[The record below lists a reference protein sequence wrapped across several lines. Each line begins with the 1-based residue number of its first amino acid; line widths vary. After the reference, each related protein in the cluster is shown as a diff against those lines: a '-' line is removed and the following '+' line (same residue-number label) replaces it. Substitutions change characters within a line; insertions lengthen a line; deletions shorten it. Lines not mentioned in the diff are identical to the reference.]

1 VRARTGEEALACLA
15 STTPAVLVVALHLPD
30 MSGMELLRQI
40 RAEERLAGME
50 VIITGAPPLSTKMR
64 E

>member
-1 VRARTGEEALACLA
+1 MGEEALACLA
-15 STTPAVLVVALHLPD
+15 STTPALVVVALHLPD

-50 VIITGAPPLSTKMR
+50 VIVTGAAP
-64 E
+64 